1 MTLVK
6 REYTAFVIQH
16 DGGYY
21 VRLLSGRYQ
30 VAELG
35 DNLTSELDLATV
47 FDDEATV
54 ARVVKIDHDKT
65 DRLYS
70 YLTLRTDRELTTE
83 LNEWFCSGKHT
94 APFSAGTLLYWG
106 RKP

>member
-1 MTLVK
+1 MTLAK

-30 VAELG
+30 IAELG

-47 FDDEATV
+47 FDDEETV
-54 ARVVKIDHDKT
+54 ARVVKGDLNKS
-65 DRLYS
+65 S
-70 YLTLRTDRELTTE
+70 YKCVPVKVVTYTE
-83 LNEWFCSGKHT
+83 TILPGM
-94 APFSAGTLLYWG
+94 PIG
-106 RKP
+106 